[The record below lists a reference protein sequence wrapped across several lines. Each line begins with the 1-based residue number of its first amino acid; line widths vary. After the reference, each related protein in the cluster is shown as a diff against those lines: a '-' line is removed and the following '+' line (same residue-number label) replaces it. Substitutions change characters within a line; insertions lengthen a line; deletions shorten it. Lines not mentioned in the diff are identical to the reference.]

1 MSGKEKVILRSV
13 PEYDPTAIKKVVL
26 EGLRELGLEDKIR
39 GRITI
44 KPNVVMAHPKVTPSA
59 YTRPEFLDG
68 LLQALEETR
77 AGETE
82 IVIAEKCGAAIPT
95 SRMFRR
101 AGYFKLAKKHKIH
114 LLPIEEA
121 KKKTVTL
128 EKGKIHKKIK
138 TARAITERDFLIY
151 APKLK
156 SNALVQGIT
165 ASLKLNIGILCDRER
180 MWNHNFN
187 LDEKIVDLAEVGFPD
202 FIATDAIEI
211 SCGGNHLTQ
220 HGHHLGLIVMAANP
234 VAHDTVCAHV
244 LGLDPKNIN
253 HIRLAHE
260 RGYGPLDLDQIE
272 ISGDVS
278 LVELK
283 EKTRP
288 WENGYIR
295 IDQVDCNIKVLAGEP
310 YCGGGCHGVFLDWLY
325 MIKDRKPKLWK
336 KLPPWTVVIGK
347 YPGDVEAK
355 KLMVIGTCSEIQG
368 KVRAKRYRKIKG
380 CPPKHKSLVL
390 SFFLKTGIVNP
401 LFRLDLIYDSYVCLF
416 FSWCRR
422 LLKGTL

>member
-1 MSGKEKVILRSV
+1 MTKKDKVILRSV
-13 PEYDPTAIKKVVL
+13 PEYDPSSIKNVIL
-26 EGLRELGLEDKIR
+26 EGLRELGLEEKVR

-68 LLQALEETR
+68 LLQALEEIRPDKTVI
-77 AGETE
+77 T
-82 IVIAEKCGAAIPT
+82 IAEKCGAAIPT

-101 AGYFKLAKKHKIH
+101 AGYFRLAKKHKVR
-114 LLPIEEA
+114 LSPIEEA
-121 KKKTVTL
+121 RKKTVVL
-128 EKGKIHKKIK
+128 EKGKIHKIIK
-138 TARAITERDFLIY
+138 TARAIAERDFLVY

-156 SNALVQGIT
+156 SNALAQGIT

-211 SCGGNHLTQ
+211 STGGNHLTQ
-220 HGHHLGLIVMAANP
+220 HGHHLGLVVMAANS
-234 VAHDTVCAHV
+234 VAHDVVCARI

-272 ISGDVS
+272 VSGNIS
-278 LVELK
+278 LPELQ
-283 EKTRP
+283 ERTRD

-295 IDQVDCNIKVLAGEP
+295 VDRVDCNVKVLTGEP
-310 YCGGGCHGVFLDWLY
+310 YCTGGCHGVFLDWLY

-390 SFFLKTGIVNP
+390 WFFLKTGIINP
-401 LFRLDLIYDSYVCLF
+401 LFRLDLIYDAYVCLF
-416 FSWCRR
+416 FSWWRR
-422 LLKGTL
+422 LLKGRL